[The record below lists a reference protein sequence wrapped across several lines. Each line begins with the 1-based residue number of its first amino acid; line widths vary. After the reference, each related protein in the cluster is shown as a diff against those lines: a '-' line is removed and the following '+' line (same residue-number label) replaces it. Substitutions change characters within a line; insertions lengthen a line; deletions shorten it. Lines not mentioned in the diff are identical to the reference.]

1 MRRSILFVVMAMGV
15 SLIAAVGVYRALRE
29 REEEV
34 ARARVEVVGVVVA
47 ARRLEVGERISG
59 GMVRVARWSKESVP
73 KGSYGGVK
81 AVEGQVVARELEEG
95 EPVLAGQ
102 LVGGEGGGGV
112 LPLLIPAGMRAM
124 AVAVDEVSDIA
135 GFVLPGARVDVLLA
149 LSGLGGGMRSRTV
162 LQDVLVLAV
171 AQEVERRG
179 GRPKTARVVTL
190 LVRPEQAERLAL
202 AARSGTLRL
211 ALRSYG
217 DRGRVASRGVG
228 LEALWGD
235 GAEGHGGV
243 GLAGAGRAVRRVRP
257 ARRVREPAR
266 VQVVRDGRSVE
277 WVGFDGRGYAAPA
290 LSAVEG
296 VDGMHDGAGAG
307 ALASD
312 GRSRQAASASGS
324 AASAAA
330 GVRAGGALPA
340 EAAAGLPAPALGSV
354 EGAAGAGG

>member
-235 GAEGHGGV
+235 GG
-243 GLAGAGRAVRRVRP
+243 GRAGTGKPALSAVRGAVRP
-257 ARRVREPAR
+257 VRRVREPAR

-296 VDGMHDGAGAG
+296 VDGMHDGGAAG

>member
-149 LSGLGGGMRSRTV
+149 LSGPGGGMRSRTV

-235 GAEGHGGV
+235 GG
-243 GLAGAGRAVRRVRP
+243 GRAGTGKPALSAVRGAARP

-290 LSAVEG
+290 LGAVEG
-296 VDGMHDGAGAG
+296 VYGMHDGGAAG

>member
-1 MRRSILFVVMAMGV
+1 M
-15 SLIAAVGVYRALRE
+15 IAAVGVYRALRE

-34 ARARVEVVGVVVA
+34 VRARVEVVGVVVA

-235 GAEGHGGV
+235 GG
-243 GLAGAGRAVRRVRP
+243 GRAGTGKPALSAVRGAVRPVRRVRP

-296 VDGMHDGAGAG
+296 VDGMHDGGAAG

-340 EAAAGLPAPALGSV
+340 EAAAGLSAPALGSV

>member
-1 MRRSILFVVMAMGV
+1 M
-15 SLIAAVGVYRALRE
+15 IAAVGVYRALRE

-34 ARARVEVVGVVVA
+34 VRARVEVVGVVVA

-149 LSGLGGGMRSRTV
+149 LSGPGGGMRSRTV

-211 ALRSYG
+211 SLRSYG

-235 GAEGHGGV
+235 GAG
-243 GLAGAGRAVRRVRP
+243 GAGTGKSALSSVEGAARRVRP

-290 LSAVEG
+290 LSPVEG
-296 VDGMHDGAGAG
+296 VDGMHDGAGGG
-307 ALASD
+307 ALATD

-324 AASAAA
+324 AASAA
-330 GVRAGGALPA
+330 GMRAGGALPA
-340 EAAAGLPAPALGSV
+340 EAAAGLPAPALSPV